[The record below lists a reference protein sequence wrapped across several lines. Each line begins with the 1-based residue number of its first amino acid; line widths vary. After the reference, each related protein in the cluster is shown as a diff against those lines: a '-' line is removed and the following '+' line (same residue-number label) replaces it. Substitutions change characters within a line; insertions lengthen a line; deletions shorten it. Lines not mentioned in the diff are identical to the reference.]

1 MSIDIESIEYY
12 NLNKYAVLSTFG
24 ITSANK
30 TIIMNEYSYGSFN
43 DSYTGIIIGNKDTH
57 KVSKALFELNNL
69 TDAIEIY
76 VTNSGI
82 PQYTLNNKNYSP
94 VKLKPG
100 SYVLSTPSS
109 KLLFNGST
117 ITFDAE
123 NNPNAYFIITCDSDI
138 KFTNVQYIKL
148 INGASNCNI
157 FWITKTK
164 GITFTGTN
172 PPSIPGIF
180 IAESSITLHN
190 KANVNGCLFTNN
202 GTVNFNGNSYV
213 NATRQNDVV
222 CYAKGSLILTD
233 KGFIP
238 IEHITHKNN
247 IITKGNIINNDF
259 VNETEFKVKKIRW
272 INKFK
277 VHSLNEKSRPI
288 CIKTNALGPNVPF
301 KDLYVSPQHGIFIN
315 GKLVRAK
322 KLINNDTIFQD
333 NECTEV
339 EYYHVECNYHSAI
352 LANGILSESYLEIG
366 NNRKLFENTKNK

>member
-1 MSIDIESIEYY
+1 MSINIQNAYSY
-12 NLNKYAVLSTFG
+12 LNQYAVLSSSG
-24 ITSANK
+24 ITSAN
-30 TIIMNEYSYGSFN
+30 TTTIMNGYSYGSYPTA
-43 DSYTGIIIGNKDTH
+43 SYTGSIIG
-57 KVSKALFELNNL
+57 
-69 TDAIEIY
+69 IE
-76 VTNSGI
+76 NSGDALTAQGELTNLVNAIAAYVSSGAI
-82 PQYTLNNKNYSP
+82 PQYTLNNTNYSP
-94 VKLKPG
+94 VTLIPG

-109 KLLFNGST
+109 TLLFNGST
-117 ITFDAE
+117 ITLDAQ
-123 NNPNAYFIITCDSDI
+123 NNPNADFIITCGADI
-138 KFTNVQYIKL
+138 TFNNVQSIQL
-148 INGASNCNI
+148 INGASTCNI
-157 FWITKTK
+157 FWIA
-164 GITFTGTN
+164 GSSITFTGTN

-180 IAESSITLHN
+180 IAGSAITFAN
-190 KANVNGCLFTNN
+190 GANVNGRLYAQTES
-202 GTVNFNGNSYV
+202 VNFIGTTSV
-213 NATRQNDVV
+213 NAECQQDIV

-238 IEHITHKNN
+238 IEHITRKNN

-259 VNETEFKVKKIRW
+259 VNENRFKVKKIRW

-339 EYYHVECNYHSAI
+339 EYYHIECNHHSAI

-366 NNRKLFENTKNK
+366 NNRKVFETNKK